1 MPKKPKHTLKVDPI
15 SKGVQT
21 KKRSPALKT
30 STLYRLTVYLQG
42 GIYDDE
48 YSDKEISRTIE
59 IKGNQTLEQ
68 LQSTIFK
75 AFEFDDMHLFQFE
88 VMKLPE
94 EIVQLFGP
102 SQLVGDAELGSDYA
116 GDVAKTTMDS
126 LGLVKQR
133 AFYYEFDFGDRWE
146 YMIVVDDV
154 GEAES
159 GKRYPKVVSEVGK
172 APPQYPDL
180 DEF

>member
-1 MPKKPKHTLKVDPI
+1 MPKKPKRAPKDNSTSQKVR
-15 SKGVQT
+15 T
-21 KKRSPALKT
+21 KKV
-30 STLYRLTVYLQG
+30 STTPRESNLYRLTVYLQG
-42 GIYDDE
+42 GVYDDE
-48 YSDKEISRTIE
+48 YAGKEVSRTIE

-68 LQSTIFK
+68 LQMAIFK

-102 SQLVGDAELGSDYA
+102 SQLVGNSELGSDFA
-116 GDVAKTTMDS
+116 GDVAKTTIDS
-126 LGLVKQR
+126 LGLVQQR
-133 AFYYEFDFGDRWE
+133 AFYYEFDFGDCWE

-154 GEAES
+154 GKAET
-159 GKRYPKVVSEVGK
+159 GKRYPKVVSKVGK